1 MDVRREILR
10 NSILCQTLVPLARR
24 RGAKRWTAPPPLGPK
39 TEHILVA
46 GVNSG
51 WQFYDLADRL
61 LQAGR
66 QPDCI
71 YDLAFEAQRESTR
84 NRLGGKV
91 NYGPILMLVPLIT
104 AQLLVYM
111 ETGLFEDIEAILERT
126 ADVLRRTGARDVEA
140 LERFIGLGYEV
151 AARNRARSGRP
162 VSANRPLLAGRYA
175 TVWEASMD
183 FQSVCAVRELTTGYP
198 HSLRIYRFLL
208 HNIETGIVPAAE
220 LIQQFLLP
228 EVGRNDVV
236 SDLIAVGLYL
246 LLTKHPE
253 GVLFV

>member
-10 NSILCQTLVPLARR
+10 NSILCQTLVPL
-24 RGAKRWTAPPPLGPK
+24 GKRHGGRQWTAHAPLGPK
-39 TEHILVA
+39 TEHVLVA

-61 LQAGR
+61 LAAGR
-66 QPDCI
+66 QPECI

-91 NYGPILMLVPLIT
+91 NYGPILLLIPLVT

-111 ETGLFEDIEAILERT
+111 ETGMFEDVEAILERT
-126 ADVLRRTGARDVEA
+126 GDVLRQTGPRDVEA
-140 LERFIGLGYEV
+140 LESFIDLGYQV

-162 VSANRPLLAGRYA
+162 VSADRPRLKGRYA
-175 TVWEASMD
+175 SVWQASQD
-183 FQSVCAVRELTTGYP
+183 FQSIYAVREMITGYP
-198 HSLRIYRFLL
+198 YSLRIYRFLL

-220 LIQQFLLP
+220 LIHQFLLP

-236 SDLIAVGLYL
+236 SDLVAVGLYL

-253 GVLFV
+253 GILFV